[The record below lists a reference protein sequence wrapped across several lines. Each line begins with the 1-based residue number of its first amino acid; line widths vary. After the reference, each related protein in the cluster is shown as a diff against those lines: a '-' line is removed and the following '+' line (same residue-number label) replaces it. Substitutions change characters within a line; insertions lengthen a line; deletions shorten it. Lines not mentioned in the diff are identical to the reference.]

1 MSRRELR
8 PGASGGGP
16 WAGALYAPAMRG
28 TWLILF
34 ASILWGTTGTAQ
46 ALGPTTASPLA
57 VGALR
62 LLLGAVVLVVVAVF
76 RRPDSGWGW
85 VVRPVTLF
93 AAIGVAAFQL
103 FFFSAVSRTG
113 VAVGTLLAL
122 GSAAVFV
129 GVAEAVLVRTWPG
142 SRWVAATAP
151 ALVGLVFLA
160 ASTRDASVDGVGVF
174 LALAAGLSY
183 ATYIVSTARLAQLGS
198 IRHSTAA
205 VFSIAAVALVP
216 VAMSQ
221 DLSFLGETD
230 GAVMVLWLGFA
241 TLALAYLAF
250 SSGLRDT
257 DSSTA
262 GTLSLAEPVTA
273 TILGVVVLA
282 ERPGPA
288 AWFGIALIIV
298 GLALA
303 ARSSLRTVPAVP
315 V

>member
-1 MSRRELR
+1 
-8 PGASGGGP
+8 
-16 WAGALYAPAMRG
+16 MRG

-46 ALGPTTASPLA
+46 ALGPDDASPLA

-62 LLLGAVVLVVVAVF
+62 LLIGAAVLVAVAVL
-76 RRPDSGWGW
+76 RKSDSGWRW

-122 GSAAVFV
+122 GCAAVFV
-129 GVAEAVLVRTWPG
+129 GVAEALLARTWPD
-142 SRWVAATAP
+142 SRWTAATIP
-151 ALVGLVFLA
+151 AVVGLAILA
-160 ASTRDASVDGVGVF
+160 ASTRDASVDGVGVL
-174 LALAAGLSY
+174 LALGAGASY

-216 VAMSQ
+216 VALSQ
-221 DLSFLGETD
+221 DLSFVRDVD

-241 TLALAYLAF
+241 TLALAYLLF
-250 SSGLRDT
+250 SSGLRDI
-257 DSSTA
+257 DSSIA

-273 TILGVVVLA
+273 TLLGVVVLA
-282 ERPGPA
+282 ERPGWW
-288 AWFGIALIIV
+288 AWLGIALIIV
-298 GLALA
+298 GLILA
-303 ARSSLRTVPAVP
+303 SRSSRRAVPAVP

>member
-1 MSRRELR
+1 
-8 PGASGGGP
+8 
-16 WAGALYAPAMRG
+16 MRG

-46 ALGPTTASPLA
+46 ALGPSTASPLA

-62 LLLGAVVLVVVAVF
+62 LLLGAIVLVVVALL
-76 RRPDSGWGW
+76 RRSDSGWRW

-129 GVAEAVLVRTWPG
+129 GIAEAVLARRRPG

-151 ALVGLVFLA
+151 AVVGLILLA
-160 ASTRDASVDGVGVF
+160 VSTRDASVDGAGVVF
-174 LALAAGLSY
+174 ALAAGLSY
-183 ATYIVSTARLAQLGS
+183 ATYIVSTARLAQFGS

-205 VFSIAAVALVP
+205 VFSLAAVALVP
-216 VAMSQ
+216 VAVSQ
-221 DLSFLGETD
+221 DLSFVRDID

-241 TLALAYLAF
+241 TLALAYLLF

-257 DSSTA
+257 DPSIA

-282 ERPGPA
+282 ERPGFI
-288 AWFGIALIIV
+288 AWLGIALVII
-298 GLALA
+298 GLVLA
-303 ARSSLRTVPAVP
+303 ARSSLREVPPVP

>member
-1 MSRRELR
+1 
-8 PGASGGGP
+8 
-16 WAGALYAPAMRG
+16 MRG
-28 TWLILF
+28 IRLVLF

-46 ALGPTTASPLA
+46 ALGPATASPLA
-57 VGALR
+57 VGSLR
-62 LLLGAVVLVVVAVF
+62 LSLGAAVLGTVAVL
-76 RRPDSGWGW
+76 RKADSGWRW
-85 VVRPVTLF
+85 VVRPATF
-93 AAIGVAAFQL
+93 SAAIGVAAFQL
-103 FFFSAVSRTG
+103 LFFSAVVRTG

-129 GVAEAVLVRTWPG
+129 GVVEAGLARTWPD

-151 ALVGLVFLA
+151 AVAGLAILT
-160 ASTRDASVDGVGVF
+160 ASSRDTSVDGVGVL

-183 ATYIVSTARLAQLGS
+183 ASYIMSTARLAQLGS

-205 VFSIAAVALVP
+205 VTSIAAVALVP

-221 DLSFLGETD
+221 DLSFLGEAD
-230 GAVMVLWLGFA
+230 GAAMVLWLGFA

-257 DSSTA
+257 DPSTA
-262 GTLSLAEPVTA
+262 GTLALAEPLTA

-288 AWFGIALIIV
+288 AWLGIALIIV

-303 ARSSLRTVPAVP
+303 ARSSPRAVPAVP

>member
-1 MSRRELR
+1 
-8 PGASGGGP
+8 
-16 WAGALYAPAMRG
+16 MRG
-28 TWLILF
+28 IRLVLF

-46 ALGPTTASPLA
+46 ALGPANASPLA
-57 VGALR
+57 VGSLR
-62 LLLGAVVLVVVAVF
+62 LLLGAAVLAAVAVL
-76 RRPDSGWGW
+76 RKADSGWGW
-85 VVRPVTLF
+85 VVRPATF
-93 AAIGVAAFQL
+93 SAAIGVAAFQL
-103 FFFSAVSRTG
+103 LFFSAVVRTG

-129 GVAEAVLVRTWPG
+129 GVVEAGLARAWPD

-151 ALVGLVFLA
+151 AVAGLAILT
-160 ASTRDASVDGVGVF
+160 ASSRDTSVDGVGVL

-183 ATYIVSTARLAQLGS
+183 ASYIMSTARLAQLGS

-205 VFSIAAVALVP
+205 VTSIAAVALVP
-216 VAMSQ
+216 VALSQ
-221 DLSFLGETD
+221 DLSFLGEAD

-257 DSSTA
+257 DPSTA
-262 GTLSLAEPVTA
+262 GTLALAEPVTA

-288 AWFGIALIIV
+288 AWLGIALIIV

-303 ARSSLRTVPAVP
+303 ARSSLRAVPAGP

>member
-1 MSRRELR
+1 MSRRELCL
-8 PGASGGGP
+8 GASGAGP

-28 TWLILF
+28 IRLILF

-46 ALGPTTASPLA
+46 ALGPATASPLA
-57 VGALR
+57 VGSLR
-62 LLLGAVVLVVVAVF
+62 LLLGAAVLGTVAVL
-76 RRPDSGWGW
+76 RKADSGWRW

-93 AAIGVAAFQL
+93 AAMGVAAFQL

-129 GVAEAVLVRTWPG
+129 GVAEAVLARRWPG

-151 ALVGLVFLA
+151 AVVGLVFLA
-160 ASTRDASVDGVGVF
+160 ASTRDASVDGVGVL
-174 LALAAGLSY
+174 LALAAGSSY

-198 IRHSTAA
+198 IRHSTAV

-221 DLSFLGETD
+221 DLSFLGEAD

-257 DSSTA
+257 DPSTA

-282 ERPGPA
+282 ERPGPV

-303 ARSSLRTVPAVP
+303 ARSSLRAVPAVP